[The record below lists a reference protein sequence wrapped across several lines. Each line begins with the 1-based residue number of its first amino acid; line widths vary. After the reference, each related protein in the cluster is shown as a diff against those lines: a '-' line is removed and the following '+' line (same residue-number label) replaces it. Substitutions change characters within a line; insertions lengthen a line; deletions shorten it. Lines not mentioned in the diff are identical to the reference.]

1 MTRSP
6 TSRLDHAGSGQLLAF
21 LPFAAAKAPVNHHDK
36 AHHRDG
42 KQQQRCKVMPS
53 AHLFLLLAPIPH
65 EKGILFQ
72 RKFILVFIIPV
83 LNHIRVHM
91 DGIARAAG
99 FCFGGGQ
106 RTAAARADGS
116 SLGSHQTAL
125 FTNMPIPFIRPFQ
138 AQTAVQRCG
147 KNDLGVGVAH
157 LLQVGQQCPAHQCR
171 GSDLDDKV
179 IAAGHAVALQDL
191 RFALDH
197 FKEMVPFRYRRLDGN
212 QRLDSVILAGVVQAH
227 GIAADDALLLHAV
240 DTAGHRRTG
249 QVDLFGRFP

>member
-6 TSRLDHAGSGQLLAF
+6 HQPLDHAGSGQLLAF

-125 FTNMPIPFIRPFQ
+125 FTNMQFHLYVPFQ

-157 LLQVGQQCPAHQCR
+157 LLQVGQQVFQCINA
-171 GSDLDDKV
+171 GAADLDDKV
-179 IAAGHAVALQDL
+179 IAAGHAVAL
-191 RFALDH
+191 
-197 FKEMVPFRYRRLDGN
+197 
-212 QRLDSVILAGVVQAH
+212 
-227 GIAADDALLLHAV
+227 
-240 DTAGHRRTG
+240 
-249 QVDLFGRFP
+249 